1 MYHVLIKGQYVN
13 SLNIYKKNISIHKG
27 VKSVTVLII
36 EQTIDTNCSVYQTFF
51 CIFILNLYP

>member
-36 EQTIDTNCSVYQTFF
+36 EQTIDTNCSVYQTF
-51 CIFILNLYP
+51 